1 MANLVGNKMRGVR
14 ETSKAR
20 NNESV
25 ECSKGSLSGDCLG
38 HTEEREG
45 KQLDGFV
52 LYRDNTGL
60 YILLLYIL
68 ISRRWR

>member
-1 MANLVGNKMRGVR
+1 V
-14 ETSKAR
+14 R

-25 ECSKGSLSGDCLG
+25 ERFKGSLSGDSLG

-52 LYRDNTGL
+52 LYHDNTGL